1 MSRLKGMAA
10 RLRSY
15 AFSSSAERRME
26 EEFAFHVEMEAERLL
41 AEGVP
46 PDEARRRALAR
57 FGGATRYREEMREGR
72 RPRWLHDMPADLR
85 YGARTL
91 LKNRGLTFIAVFSL
105 AVGIGANSAIFSIV
119 NALLLRPRALSHPE
133 QIVQLYAGHRQQPY
147 QTLSYP
153 SYLDFRDR
161 NDVFSGLAAYGLGWQ
176 FKLGGADDVELVW
189 GEPVSSNYF
198 DVLGVR
204 AWRGRMFLPEEG
216 EVPNRNP
223 VVVIGH
229 GLWQRRFAADPAVIG
244 KPIRINNQQ
253 LTVIGIAPPEYTGM
267 MSGWASEIWVPA
279 MLTSVLD
286 PSQGQ
291 QLLNSRGSKWVTLV
305 GRLRPGT
312 TIDDARKR
320 FALLSKAMQA
330 EYSGEWLDERE
341 DGVREHVVSVL
352 SERETRVHPG
362 MRSAAYALAAVL
374 FVVVN
379 LVLAIA
385 CMNLASML
393 FARGVAR
400 RSEIAVRLA
409 LGAGRGRIIRQLLTE
424 SVLLSLIAGVAGVVL
439 AWWALNAVLAF
450 MPALPEG
457 IRIAADVRLDW
468 RVVAYTIGFAT
479 VTGLL
484 FGLAPAMNSSRSDVA
499 SVLKDEASAVAGAF
513 RTSGA
518 RRLLVV
524 GQVAFSLLL
533 LIGAG
538 LMLRSLEN
546 VRPSRLGFASENIVV
561 APLTLDDVAYDQTRA
576 QRFFEEVN
584 DRVASLPGVEAVSL
598 IDGLP
603 GGFMGRSRR
612 SVEIEGYTPRSDG
625 DLHIDANVVGPGY
638 FTSMRVPVVQ
648 GRDFDARDRDGA
660 PCVAI
665 INEAFAQRYFAGAA
679 SPLGRHLGKYVG
691 SRQQRQSCEIVGVV
705 RDNAFQSLQREI
717 RPFFAMP
724 LLQSDARRVTMMVH
738 TAGAPATF
746 IPGVRSAIRALDPDM
761 PLADVQTLTASF
773 GVALYPF
780 RVLGFVVGAC
790 GLMALFLAALGVY
803 GTVAYSV
810 AQRRREMG
818 IRMALGAMRPDI
830 LGMVVGQGMKL
841 VGYGLGVGLLLG
853 LALTRVLISL
863 PLDTTLLFGVSAT
876 DVVTFGSVTLLLALV
891 ALTACYVPALKA
903 TRIDPVGTLRSS

>member
-1 MSRLKGMAA
+1 MSRLKGIAA
-10 RLRSY
+10 RFR
-15 AFSSSAERRME
+15 AFALPSRAERRME
-26 EEFAFHVEMEAERLL
+26 EEFAFHVEMEAQRLQ
-41 AEGVP
+41 AEGVL
-46 PDEARRRALAR
+46 PDEARRRAMAR
-57 FGGATRYREEMREGR
+57 FGGVAQYREEMRDGR
-72 RPRWLHDMPADLR
+72 RARWFHDIGADLR

-91 LKNRGLTFIAVFSL
+91 LKNKGLTFVAVFSL

-119 NALLLRPRALSHPE
+119 NALLLRPRAVSRPE
-133 QIVQLYAGHRQQPY
+133 QLVQLYAGHRQQPY

-153 SYLDFRDR
+153 SYVDLRDR
-161 NDVFSGLAAYGLGWQ
+161 SSVFSGLAAYGLGWQ

-204 AWRGRMFLPEEG
+204 AWRGRMFLPEEA
-216 EVPNRNP
+216 EVVNRNP
-223 VVVIGH
+223 VVVIGY

-244 KPIRINNQQ
+244 KAIRINNQQ
-253 LTVIGIAPPEYTGM
+253 LTVIGVAPPEYTGM

-279 MLTSVLD
+279 LLTSVLD
-286 PSQGQ
+286 PSGSQG
-291 QLLNSRGSKWVTLV
+291 LVNSRGSKWVTLI
-305 GRLRPGT
+305 GRLKPGT
-312 TIDDARKR
+312 TIDEARNR
-320 FALLSKAMQA
+320 LALLSKAMQS
-330 EYSGEWLDERE
+330 EYPEEWLDERE

-379 LVLAIA
+379 LVLVIA

-424 SVLLSLIAGVAGVVL
+424 SVLLSLIAGVVGVVL
-439 AWWALNAVLAF
+439 AWWALDALLSF

-468 RVVAYTIGFAT
+468 RVVAYTSGFAT
-479 VTGLL
+479 VTGVL
-484 FGLAPAMNSSRSDVA
+484 FGLAPAMKSSRSDVA
-499 SVLKDEASAVAGAF
+499 SVLKDEASAVVGAF
-513 RTSGA
+513 RASRA

-538 LMLRSLEN
+538 LMLRSLEK

-561 APLTLDDVAYDQTRA
+561 APLALDDVAYDRASA
-576 QRFFEEVN
+576 QRFFEQLSE
-584 DRVASLPGVEAVSL
+584 RVASLPGVDAVSL
-598 IDGLP
+598 IDGMP

-612 SVEIEGYTPRSDG
+612 STEIEGYTPRSAA
-625 DLHIDANVVGPGY
+625 DLHIDANRVGPGY
-638 FTSMRVPVVQ
+638 FTSMRVPIVQ

-665 INEAFAQRYFAGAA
+665 INEAFAQRYFIGGV
-679 SPLGRHLGKYVG
+679 SPLGKHLAKFEG
-691 SRQQRQSCEIVGVV
+691 SREARQSCEIVGIV
-705 RDNAFQSLQREI
+705 RDNAFQSLQREV
-717 RPFFAMP
+717 RPFYAMP
-724 LLQSDARRVTMMVH
+724 LLQSDARRATLMVH
-738 TAGAPATF
+738 TAGDPESF
-746 IPGVRSAIRALDPDM
+746 IPGVRSAIRALEPDM
-761 PLADVQTLTASF
+761 PLADVQTITASF

-780 RVLGFVVGAC
+780 RVLGFVVGGC
-790 GLMALFLAALGVY
+790 GLMALFLATLGIY

-830 LGMVVGQGMKL
+830 LRMVVGQGMKL
-841 VGYGLGVGLLLG
+841 VGYGLALGLLLG
-853 LALTRVLISL
+853 LALTRVLTSL

-876 DVVTFGSVTLLLALV
+876 DALTFGGVTLLLALV
-891 ALTACYVPALKA
+891 ALAACYVPALKA
-903 TRIDPVGTLRSS
+903 TRVDPVGTLRSS